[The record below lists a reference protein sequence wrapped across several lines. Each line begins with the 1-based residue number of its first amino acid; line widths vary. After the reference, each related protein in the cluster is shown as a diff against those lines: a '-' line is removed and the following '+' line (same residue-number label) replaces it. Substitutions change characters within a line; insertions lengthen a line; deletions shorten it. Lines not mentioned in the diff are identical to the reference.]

1 MKVTAITKTELANR
15 RQNGKATEK
24 YNYTKKELA
33 SKSFAELL
41 FEILTG
47 GKDD

>member
-1 MKVTAITKTELANR
+1 MKVTAITKSEIANR
-15 RQNGKATEK
+15 RLKGKAKEP
-24 YNYTKKELA
+24 YNYTKKDVA